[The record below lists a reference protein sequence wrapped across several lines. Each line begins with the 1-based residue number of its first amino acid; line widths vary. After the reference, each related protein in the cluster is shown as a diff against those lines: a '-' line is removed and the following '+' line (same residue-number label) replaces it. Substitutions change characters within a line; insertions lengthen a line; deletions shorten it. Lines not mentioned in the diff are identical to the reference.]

1 MDKRR
6 KEETTEK
13 ATKKE
18 TATLKRI
25 NGYPQ
30 ESESIVLPIS
40 FNLSSTH
47 SYALSH
53 GDVMGKNGW

>member
-1 MDKRR
+1 MGEGKRR
-6 KEETTEK
+6 LQRRQQRNK
-13 ATKKE
+13 ATLE
-18 TATLKRI
+18 RMD
-25 NGYPQ
+25 GYPQ

-53 GDVMGKNGW
+53 GDIMGKSGW